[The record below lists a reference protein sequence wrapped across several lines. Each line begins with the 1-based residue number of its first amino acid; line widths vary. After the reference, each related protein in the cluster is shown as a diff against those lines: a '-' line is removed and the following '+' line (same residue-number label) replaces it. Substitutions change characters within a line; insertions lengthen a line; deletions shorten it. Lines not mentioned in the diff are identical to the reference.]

1 MMDTFVPDWL
11 LDRVIAHDGNV
22 LALDVGL
29 LGDLSLAT
37 EFGQRCEA
45 AGVQL
50 LGSVSLDLDAASDR
64 WEGASISG
72 NSACFDPTR
81 AGPLKTGWLGSSEMA
96 IFDMAMAICQAAGI
110 SVLSLIHGQPGR
122 SNRYVGPG
130 SVANRLAR
138 MQSNVSLLI
147 PRAEALGLT
156 LALEPHM
163 DYRSTELLQVVE
175 AIGSPTLRLIFD
187 FSDPLSVNEDPLD
200 AARHVAPYVA
210 AVHIRDMRVQAL
222 TEIATGAFFHAP
234 LGEGNVPLLE
244 MLQVINDSASSGSSL
259 PCCLK
264 VVARPEHD
272 VEHWLE
278 ASIEWLRTRSSVD
291 WF

>member
-1 MMDTFVPDWL
+1 MSSEPVSVGEAIRGAAERLGATSDTPRLDAELLMAHALGISRSDMLLRAMRDPAPD
-11 LDRVIAHDGNV
+11 GFE
-22 LALDVGL
+22 ALVARRQGHEPVAYIT
-29 LGDLSLAT
+29 GSA
-37 EFGQRCEA
+37 EFYG
-45 AGVQL
+45 
-50 LGSVSLDLDAASDR
+50 LDL
-64 WEGASISG
+64 
-72 NSACFDPTR
+72 
-81 AGPLKTGWLGSSEMA
+81 
-96 IFDMAMAICQAAGI
+96 Q
-110 SVLSLIHGQPGR
+110 
-122 SNRYVGPG
+122 
-130 SVANRLAR
+130 
-138 MQSNVSLLI
+138 VSPAVLI
-147 PRAEALGLT
+147 PRAERLGLT

-175 AIGSPTLRLIFD
+175 AIGSPALRLVFD

-244 MLQVINDSASSGSSL
+244 MLQVINDSASSASSL

-264 VVARPEHD
+264 VVTRPEHD

-278 ASIEWLRTRSSVD
+278 ASIEWLRTRSSAD

>member
-1 MMDTFVPDWL
+1 
-11 LDRVIAHDGNV
+11 
-22 LALDVGL
+22 
-29 LGDLSLAT
+29 
-37 EFGQRCEA
+37 
-45 AGVQL
+45 
-50 LGSVSLDLDAASDR
+50 
-64 WEGASISG
+64 
-72 NSACFDPTR
+72 
-81 AGPLKTGWLGSSEMA
+81 
-96 IFDMAMAICQAAGI
+96 
-110 SVLSLIHGQPGR
+110 
-122 SNRYVGPG
+122 
-130 SVANRLAR
+130 

-163 DYRSTELLQVVE
+163 DYRSRELLEVVE
-175 AIGSPTLRLIFD
+175 AIGSPTLRLVFD

-222 TEIATGAFFHAP
+222 TEIATGAFFHTP

-244 MLQVINDSASSGSSL
+244 ILQVLNDRASNTSSL

-264 VVARPEHD
+264 VVTRPEHD
-272 VEHWLE
+272 VEHWLG